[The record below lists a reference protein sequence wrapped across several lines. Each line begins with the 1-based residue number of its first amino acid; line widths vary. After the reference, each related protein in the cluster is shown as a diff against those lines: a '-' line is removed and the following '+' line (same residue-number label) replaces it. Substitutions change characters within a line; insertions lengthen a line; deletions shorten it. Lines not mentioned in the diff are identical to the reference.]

1 MIEDQADL
9 PRIGYTYFSFFLA
22 RITQAKLEIDRKD
35 GGGHFRIE
43 SLVLERGAKCAVNL
57 GACVSKPFKI
67 GEGAVGKS
75 AKACDV
81 RYPARVFA
89 FSVRAL
95 GLAERKVF
103 VKQFDDVTVVCRF
116 LERGTAWFVLRSLVV
131 CGHSDLAFPSVPQSF
146 YRQKESH
153 PETDSLPESQ
163 QYHEF

>member
-9 PRIGYTYFSFFLA
+9 PRIGYTCFSFFLA

-35 GGGHFRIE
+35 GGGHFRVE
-43 SLVLERGAKCAVNL
+43 SLVLKCGAKRAVNL

-103 VKQFDDVTVVCRF
+103 VKQ
-116 LERGTAWFVLRSLVV
+116 L
-131 CGHSDLAFPSVPQSF
+131 
-146 YRQKESH
+146 
-153 PETDSLPESQ
+153 DSLSDSKRKQ
-163 QYHEF
+163 GLR